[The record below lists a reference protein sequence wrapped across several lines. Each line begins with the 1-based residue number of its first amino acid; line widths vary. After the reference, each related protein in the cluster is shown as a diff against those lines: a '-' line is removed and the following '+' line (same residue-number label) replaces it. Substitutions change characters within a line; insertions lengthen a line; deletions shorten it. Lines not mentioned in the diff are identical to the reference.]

1 MASNCPAIA
10 PPGCLRSR
18 SATAAP
24 GRTAIGAD
32 VTLTRPSALNASTHE
47 PTAPASVRLVNEATP
62 PIAAVLAP
70 VSEPPPDTIVAV
82 TVAVDVVRLPAASRI
97 SITGCVVSGA
107 PAAAPAGSIRITNID
122 AAPAAS
128 SNPVDVTGVRPP
140 TLNASV
146 RGPIAPLMASD
157 VNVATPPT
165 AVVVEPAMA
174 PPPVATTAVTV
185 SAEVTRFPEASRIST
200 TGCEASGSPDAA
212 PDGCVRMVSVAATPG
227 VTVSLI
233 GSERSVP
240 RVAIICASPPR
251 TPVTTP
257 AAVTDAIVASVE
269 VH

>member
-165 AVVVEPAMA
+165 
-174 PPPVATTAVTV
+174 PVATTAVTV

-240 RVAIICASPPR
+240 RVAIICASPTR

-257 AAVTDAIVASVE
+257 AAVTDAIVASV
-269 VH
+269 